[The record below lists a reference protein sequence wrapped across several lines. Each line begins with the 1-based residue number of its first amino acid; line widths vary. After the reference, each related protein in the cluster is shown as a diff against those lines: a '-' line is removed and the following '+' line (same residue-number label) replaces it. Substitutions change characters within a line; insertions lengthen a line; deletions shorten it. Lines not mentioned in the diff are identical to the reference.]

1 MNAALTRIIIPDGVT
16 SIGDEAFHSCKNLK
30 EAVIPDGL
38 TAIGKYAFAYTG
50 LETVALPDGLT
61 DIGASAFAAC
71 GRLSSVTIPDSVTN
85 IGRSAFE
92 WDTNLVLTVGRNSY
106 AETYCKE
113 NGLKY
118 AYAK

>member
-1 MNAALTRIIIPDGVT
+1 M
-16 SIGDEAFHSCKNLK
+16 
-30 EAVIPDGL
+30 IPDGL

-50 LETVALPDGLT
+50 LETAAL
-61 DIGASAFAAC
+61 
-71 GRLSSVTIPDSVTN
+71 PDSVTN